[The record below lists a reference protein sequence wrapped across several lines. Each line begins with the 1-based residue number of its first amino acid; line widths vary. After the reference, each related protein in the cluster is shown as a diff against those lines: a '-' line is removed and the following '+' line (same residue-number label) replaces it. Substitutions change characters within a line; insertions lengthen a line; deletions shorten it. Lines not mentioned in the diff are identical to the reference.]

1 MESSTPQ
8 EGRSFVLVLDAKVL
22 RRAETVCFLRE
33 WAETNQVSILA
44 AAPGELRDAIGP
56 DARFALGVLS
66 MGAASLAVAS
76 HLAWLKDLL
85 EVLPETP
92 AAVLSDLESAE
103 EAVMALRAGARGFLP
118 TSTEPEIALRA
129 LAFIMRGGSFFP
141 PSALLDRD
149 LAKVP
154 RVVQIDPGHLH
165 SGVPRHLAPLTS
177 RQLAVLA
184 HLQIGMS
191 NKVIGSLL
199 GLREA
204 TVKDH
209 VRHIMRKLGA
219 TNRTQAA
226 LALDIEAPLASLPGA
241 GKLD

>member
-1 MESSTPQ
+1 VEQSTSQ
-8 EGRSFVLVLDAKVL
+8 EGRSSVLVLDAKAL
-22 RRAETVCFLRE
+22 RRAETACFLQE
-33 WAETNQVSILA
+33 WAVANGVSILA
-44 AAPGELRDAIGP
+44 LAPGELRGALDP
-56 DARFALGVLS
+56 DARFALGVLN

-103 EAVMALRAGARGFLP
+103 EAVLALRAGARGFLP
-118 TSTEPEIALRA
+118 TSTEPEIALKA
-129 LAFIMRGGSFFP
+129 LSFIMKGGSFFP
-141 PSALLDRD
+141 PSALLEKDPVR
-149 LAKVP
+149 LP
-154 RVVQIDPGHLH
+154 RIVQIDPGHLH
-165 SGVPRHLAPLTS
+165 SDAPRRLAPLTA

-226 LALDIEAPLASLPGA
+226 LAVDIEAPLISLPGSR
-241 GKLD
+241 KLD